1 MDEVLELLVD
11 RAADQN
17 LGIAL
22 RARQRGVHALEQRE
36 HLDQRRA
43 LVFVDVVPQRALVVG
58 RFAADVVDVGAPVAE
73 DVGYEIR
80 GHVTPQMS

>member
-1 MDEVLELLVD
+1 
-11 RAADQN
+11 
-17 LGIAL
+17 
-22 RARQRGVHALEQRE
+22 VHALEQRE

-43 LVFVDVVPQRALVVG
+43 LDLVDVVPQRALVVG
-58 RFAADVVDVGAPVAE
+58 RFAADVVDVGAPVAG